1 MVRGA
6 RRELD
11 RRGGRA
17 RGRGGGAA
25 RARRSAGH
33 GDRARRPGTRGAQVS
48 RDHGR
53 GPAPPLCRWLCDRA
67 LARRVAPATRDRA
80 TSAPIARGRRAMSHP
95 GNHVPDGSVCSG
107 WWTFDPLVLAG
118 LTTAVGLYTA
128 GMLRMPRPQPARA
141 VAFYDGILTSA
152 LALLSPI

>member
-11 RRGGRA
+11 RRARRA
-17 RGRGGGAA
+17 RDRGCVAA

-33 GDRARRPGTRGAQVS
+33 GERARRPGTRGAQVS
-48 RDHGR
+48 RDHGQ

-67 LARRVAPATRDRA
+67 LARLVAPATRDRA

-95 GNHVPDGSVCSG
+95 GNHVPDVSEWIG

-128 GMLRMPRPQPARA
+128 GMLRLPRPRPARA
-141 VAFYDGILTSA
+141 VEYYAGVLTCGNALDG
-152 LALLSPI
+152 P